1 MHLFVTSKDKM
12 INMTSEN
19 QKRVY
24 KGKEQSG
31 IAKSQ
36 LTFWLYNKMRV

>member
-19 QKRVY
+19 QK
-24 KGKEQSG
+24 EFTTEMSNPELQSH
-31 IAKSQ
+31 
-36 LTFWLYNKMRV
+36 N